1 MVVVPAIIEGVAMGV
16 AALPFVLHRWDMYR
30 WDREH
35 RQHHAPKGT
44 NHSERLTVLLPVW
57 NEATVIEKKLDNLA
71 AQNQAMHLLVVDSA
85 STDSTLELLNGWVS
99 RHPSTFT
106 SVELLR
112 MEQRQG
118 KTAAVVKALQHLGQ
132 HADGLICMTDADA
145 MLERG
150 CLQRMMQWFADPM
163 IGAVGAVPNRVG
175 GRQDEALHRTAWEA
189 MRLAE
194 SMVDSTPFLEGSC
207 MMWRP
212 SCLAIDD
219 LHTGA
224 NADDAQIATSVRC
237 QGWRAVADPLAN
249 FIDAAP
255 PTAEGQR
262 RQKLRRAQGLQRLL
276 TRMRKRASGKR
287 QGVFGRI
294 FRRQHHFHVIAP
306 LAITVATASA
316 LLRWGFIGLYG
327 WPATFTLAN
336 SLHLGFSVAEAV
348 CLVLWWRNRSGR
360 SNGPLSLVGQWLT
373 SMEVLARSLIT
384 TARGRS
390 LHQWEQHADV
400 RERIVEI
407 EV

>member
-30 WDREH
+30 WDRDH

-71 AQNQAMHLLVVDSA
+71 AQYQPMHLLVVDSA

-106 SVELLR
+106 SVEVLR

-175 GRQDEALHRTAWEA
+175 GRQDEALHRAAWEA

-237 QGWRAVADPLAN
+237 QGWRAVADPLAT
-249 FIDAAP
+249 FIDVAP
-255 PTAEGQR
+255 STVEGQR

-390 LHQWEQHADV
+390 LHQWEQHVDV

>member
-1 MVVVPAIIEGVAMGV
+1 MVVVPAIVEGAAMGI
-16 AALPFVLHRWDMYR
+16 AMLPFVLHRWDMYR
-30 WDREH
+30 WDRDH
-35 RQHHAPKGT
+35 RQQHAPKGG
-44 NHSERLTVLLPVW
+44 NHNERLTVLLPVW
-57 NEATVIEKKLDNLA
+57 NEAAVMEKKLDNLA
-71 AQNQAMHLLVVDSA
+71 AQHLPIHLLVVDSA
-85 STDSTLELLNGWVS
+85 STDGTLDVLNDWRA
-99 RHPSTFT
+99 RHPKAFT
-106 SVELLR
+106 SIEVVR

-118 KTAAVVKALQHLGQ
+118 KTAAVVKALTHLGQ
-132 HADGLICMTDADA
+132 HAEGLVCMTDADA

-163 IGAVGAVPNRVG
+163 IGAVGAVPNRIDA
-175 GRQDEALHRTAWEA
+175 RPDEEQHRAAWEA

-219 LHTGA
+219 LNPGA

-237 QGWRAVADPLAN
+237 QGWRAIADPLAT
-249 FIDAAP
+249 FIDVAP
-255 PTAEGQR
+255 STVEGQR

-276 TRMRKRASGKR
+276 TRMRKRATGKS

-294 FRRQHHFHVIAP
+294 FRRQHHFHIIAP
-306 LAITVATASA
+306 LAMMVATASA
-316 LLRWGFIGLYG
+316 VLRWGFIALYG

-336 SLHLGFSVAEAV
+336 SLHLGFSIAETA
-348 CLVLWWRNRSGR
+348 CLVLWWRSRNGRRS
-360 SNGPLSLVGQWLT
+360 GPLSLLGQWLS
-373 SMEVLARSLIT
+373 SMEVLSRSLIT

-390 LHQWEQHADV
+390 LHQWEQHSDV
-400 RERIVEI
+400 RERIVEL

>member
-1 MVVVPAIIEGVAMGV
+1 MVVVPAIVEGAAMGI
-16 AALPFVLHRWDMYR
+16 AILPFVLHRWDMYR
-30 WDREH
+30 WDRDH
-35 RQHHAPKGT
+35 RQQHTPKGT
-44 NHSERLTVLLPVW
+44 DHSERLTVLLPVW
-57 NEATVIEKKLDNLA
+57 NEATVMEKKLDNLA
-71 AQNQAMHLLVVDSA
+71 AQRLPIHLLVVDSA
-85 STDSTLELLNGWVS
+85 STDGTLDVLNDWRA
-99 RHPSTFT
+99 RHPEAFAA
-106 SVELLR
+106 VEVVR

-118 KTAAVVKALQHLGQ
+118 KTAAVVKALTHLGQ
-132 HADGLICMTDADA
+132 HAEGLVCMTDADA

-163 IGAVGAVPNRVG
+163 IGAVGAVPNRIDA
-175 GRQDEALHRTAWEA
+175 RPDEEQHRAAWEA

-219 LHTGA
+219 LYPGA

-237 QGWRAVADPLAN
+237 QGWRAIADPLAT
-249 FIDAAP
+249 FIDVAP
-255 PTAEGQR
+255 STGEGQR

-276 TRMRKRASGKR
+276 TRMRKRATGKS

-294 FRRQHHFHVIAP
+294 FRRQHHFHIIAP
-306 LAITVATASA
+306 LAVMVATASA
-316 LLRWGFIGLYG
+316 VLRWGFIALYG

-336 SLHLGFSVAEAV
+336 SLHLGFSIAETA
-348 CLVLWWRNRSGR
+348 CLVLWWRSRNGQRS
-360 SNGPLSLVGQWLT
+360 GPLSLLGQWLS
-373 SMEVLARSLIT
+373 SMDVLSRSLIT

-390 LHQWEQHADV
+390 LHQWEQHSDV
-400 RERIVEI
+400 RERIVEL

>member
-1 MVVVPAIIEGVAMGV
+1 MVVVPAIVEGAAMGI
-16 AALPFVLHRWDMYR
+16 AMLPFVLHRWDMYR
-30 WDREH
+30 WDRDH
-35 RQHHAPKGT
+35 RHQHAPKGT

-57 NEATVIEKKLDNLA
+57 NEAAVMEKKLDNLA
-71 AQNQAMHLLVVDSA
+71 AQHLPIHLLVVDSA
-85 STDSTLELLNGWVS
+85 STDGTLDVLNDWRS
-99 RHPSTFT
+99 RHPEAFA
-106 SVELLR
+106 SVEVVR

-118 KTAAVVKALQHLGQ
+118 KTAAVVKALTHLGQ
-132 HADGLICMTDADA
+132 HAEGLVCMTDADA

-163 IGAVGAVPNRVG
+163 IGAVGAVPNRMDA
-175 GRQDEALHRTAWEA
+175 RPDEEQHRAAWEA

-219 LHTGA
+219 LNPGA

-237 QGWRAVADPLAN
+237 QGWRVIADPLAT
-249 FIDAAP
+249 FIDVAP
-255 PTAEGQR
+255 STVEGQR

-276 TRMRKRASGKR
+276 TRMRKRATGKS

-294 FRRQHHFHVIAP
+294 FRRQHHFHIIAP
-306 LAITVATASA
+306 LAMMVATASA
-316 LLRWGFIGLYG
+316 VLRWGFIALYG

-336 SLHLGFSVAEAV
+336 SLHLGFSIAEAV
-348 CLVLWWRNRSGR
+348 CLVLWWRSRNGQRS
-360 SNGPLSLVGQWLT
+360 GPLSLLGQWLS
-373 SMEVLARSLIT
+373 SMDVLSRSLIT

-390 LHQWEQHADV
+390 LHQWEQHSDV
-400 RERIVEI
+400 RERIVEL

>member
-1 MVVVPAIIEGVAMGV
+1 MVVVPAIVEGAAMGI
-16 AALPFVLHRWDMYR
+16 AMLPFVLHRWDMYR
-30 WDREH
+30 WDRDH
-35 RQHHAPKGT
+35 RQQHTPKGT
-44 NHSERLTVLLPVW
+44 DHSERLTVLLPVW
-57 NEATVIEKKLDNLA
+57 NEATVMEKKLDNLA
-71 AQNQAMHLLVVDSA
+71 AQRLPIHLLVVDSA
-85 STDSTLELLNGWVS
+85 STDGTLDVLNDWRA
-99 RHPSTFT
+99 RHPEAFAA
-106 SVELLR
+106 VEVVR

-118 KTAAVVKALQHLGQ
+118 KTAAVVKALTHLGQ
-132 HADGLICMTDADA
+132 HAEGLVCMTDADA

-163 IGAVGAVPNRVG
+163 IGAVGAVPNRIDA
-175 GRQDEALHRTAWEA
+175 RPDEEQHRAAWEA

-219 LHTGA
+219 LYPGA

-237 QGWRAVADPLAN
+237 QGWRAIADPLAT
-249 FIDAAP
+249 FIDVAP
-255 PTAEGQR
+255 STVEGQR

-276 TRMRKRASGKR
+276 TRMRKRATGKS

-306 LAITVATASA
+306 LAVMVATASA
-316 LLRWGFIGLYG
+316 VLRWGFIALYG

-336 SLHLGFSVAEAV
+336 SLHLGFSIAETA
-348 CLVLWWRNRSGR
+348 CLVLWWRSRNGRRS
-360 SNGPLSLVGQWLT
+360 GPLSLLGQWLS
-373 SMEVLARSLIT
+373 SMEVLSRSLIT

-390 LHQWEQHADV
+390 LHQWEQHSDV
-400 RERIVEI
+400 RERIVEL

>member
-30 WDREH
+30 WDRDH

-106 SVELLR
+106 SVEVLR

-175 GRQDEALHRTAWEA
+175 GRQDEALHRAAWEA

-237 QGWRAVADPLAN
+237 QGWRAVADPLAT
-249 FIDAAP
+249 FIDVAP
-255 PTAEGQR
+255 STVEGQR

-390 LHQWEQHADV
+390 LHQWEQHVDV

>member
-1 MVVVPAIIEGVAMGV
+1 
-16 AALPFVLHRWDMYR
+16 
-30 WDREH
+30 
-35 RQHHAPKGT
+35 
-44 NHSERLTVLLPVW
+44 
-57 NEATVIEKKLDNLA
+57 
-71 AQNQAMHLLVVDSA
+71 
-85 STDSTLELLNGWVS
+85 
-99 RHPSTFT
+99 
-106 SVELLR
+106 
-112 MEQRQG
+112 
-118 KTAAVVKALQHLGQ
+118 
-132 HADGLICMTDADA
+132 
-145 MLERG
+145 
-150 CLQRMMQWFADPM
+150 
-163 IGAVGAVPNRVG
+163 
-175 GRQDEALHRTAWEA
+175 
-189 MRLAE
+189 
-194 SMVDSTPFLEGSC
+194 
-207 MMWRP
+207 MWRP

-219 LHTGA
+219 LYTGA

-237 QGWRAVADPLAN
+237 QGWRAVTDPLAT
-249 FIDAAP
+249 FIDVAP
-255 PTAEGQR
+255 STIEGQR

-276 TRMRKRASGKR
+276 TRMRKRASGKS

-348 CLVLWWRNRSGR
+348 CLMLWWRNRSGR

-390 LHQWEQHADV
+390 MHQWEQHADV